1 MLIDASEQCE
11 PSAAFTFDL
20 VDVGREWL
28 SIAACNDAYDA
39 LVGANTI
46 RAVSAANAS
55 MATVL
60 SDLDRLLAASDG
72 FLLGQWIADARKL
85 ASAAHGGDPKDAD
98 FLEWNARS
106 QVTSWYPVDGKAG
119 HADEACEGTATKLD
133 GLWDY
138 GNKAWSVR
146 LIVVPMLCTFQ
157 PQTLGV

>member
-72 FLLGQWIADARKL
+72 FLLGKWIADARKL

-106 QVTSWYPVDGKAG
+106 QVTSW
-119 HADEACEGTATKLD
+119 
-133 GLWDY
+133 
-138 GNKAWSVR
+138 
-146 LIVVPMLCTFQ
+146 
-157 PQTLGV
+157 